1 MKFTFTEKKLQV
13 SDELKAYAE
22 RKIGKMDKF
31 FRNET
36 EATVTFSEER
46 GRYRAEVTLFNN
58 GMFYR
63 VSELTSDMAAS
74 IDSACAA
81 IERQIRKH
89 KTRLEKRLREGALE
103 REVKPDIFAAEPEEE
118 DDSFPII
125 RTKRFSIKPMTPEEA
140 RKVIRS
146 YIETAR
152 RDSRWDYSPPR
163 LNIPSAKR
171 PIRID
176 GIAEEFEWENALT
189 LRGQYAIGERKPDT
203 RDNPVW
209 RLLWDRRYLYLS
221 AVFRN
226 TQYRQVGKMPYE
238 ADCLEVFLRIDRRIG
253 LYWELVV
260 NFENRVLCDYRSL
273 NYWGGFHDHRM
284 PPDLFPGLQYRSR
297 IRDGILTI
305 EIAVPWKLFPGFAN
319 TRSAD
324 SPKKGEEVL
333 FSLVRILSRSDSD
346 RLDYCSAVPLLYGGH
361 NLYGQITGI
370 LN

>member
-1 MKFTFTEKKLQV
+1 MPRSLEKKTGASFHLCAGMLIFL
-13 SDELKAYAE
+13 SASLSLCAAPSAAPSAADDAALLREAHAIFLEGKAHPGPAKYHTDLL
-22 RKIGKMDKF
+22 G
-31 FRNET
+31 
-36 EATVTFSEER
+36 
-46 GRYRAEVTLFNN
+46 G
-58 GMFYR
+58 
-63 VSELTSDMAAS
+63 
-74 IDSACAA
+74 SACQNAA
-81 IERQIRKH
+81 G
-89 KTRLEKRLREGALE
+89 TLRNSH
-103 REVKPDIFAAEPEEE
+103 P
-118 DDSFPII
+118 
-125 RTKRFSIKPMTPEEA
+125 TPEEA